1 MRVLLIIS
9 VLRIGLPHSVFKQ
22 IAILHVRKYIL
33 VIFVV
38 QRQISCDKIYNNYI
52 SIFVLV
58 EISRYDVSRNSF
70 KLQLF
75 EALPILGCIGMS

>member
-9 VLRIGLPHSVFKQ
+9 VLRTGLPHSVFKR
-22 IAILHVRKYIL
+22 IAILHVRRYIL
-33 VIFVV
+33 DIFVFNWPFDEI
-38 QRQISCDKIYNNYI
+38 QNNYI

-58 EISRYDVSRNSF
+58 EISRYDVSKNSN
-70 KLQLF
+70 KLQVF

>member
-33 VIFVV
+33 IIFVV
-38 QRQISCDKIYNNYI
+38 NWPFNEIQNNSI
-52 SIFVLV
+52 SIFALV
-58 EISRYDVSRNSF
+58 EISRYDVSKNSN